1 MTQLDA
7 FVDGKPLDAGGP
19 LLDVTSP
26 ASGEVV
32 ATVRESGPE
41 VVAAAVAAARAS
53 FGDWSSRP
61 VAERAAVLDR
71 LAALIEADA
80 VGLIDAVSAEMGMP
94 HPLAR
99 ATQVDLVASVLRRS
113 AVLAREFAWTAQH
126 DGFEIQHLAAGVVAA
141 ITPWNMPVY
150 QTTTKLAPA
159 LAAGCT
165 AVLKPSELAPS
176 ACQRFVELAHEAG
189 LPPGVLNLV
198 HGRGPTTGEAL
209 VGSEGV
215 DVVSF
220 TGSVGAGS
228 RVAAVAGAGLRR
240 VALELGGKSAT
251 LVLDDADLDEVI
263 PRAVRAAFINSGQAC
278 NAPTRL
284 LVPRAVMGQVEALA
298 ASTVARLQVGPPDLP
313 DTDLGPLVSTAQ
325 HARVAGFFDRAL
337 ADGARLVAGTGADG
351 LHPPYF
357 GPVVLAD
364 VARDSEIAQEEVFGP
379 VLVLLPHDGDA
390 DAVAL
395 ANDTRYGLS
404 AEVWSPD
411 PHRVAAVAAGLRA
424 GQVKVNGVRTRE
436 RPDAPFGGFG
446 ASGVGRELGTWGL
459 HEFLEVK
466 AVLS

>member
-1 MTQLDA
+1 MAQLDA
-7 FVDGKPLDAGGP
+7 LVDGKLLDGDGP
-19 LLDVTSP
+19 LLEVTSP

-32 ATVRESGPE
+32 ATVRESGSA
-41 VVAAAVAAARAS
+41 VVAHAVAAARAS
-53 FGDWSSRP
+53 FDDWSSRP
-61 VAERAAVLDR
+61 VDERAAVLDR
-71 LAALIEADA
+71 LAVLIEADA
-80 VGLIDAVSAEMGMP
+80 ATIIEAVAAEMGMP

-99 ATQVDLVASVLRRS
+99 ATQVELVASVLRRT
-113 AVLAREFAWTAQH
+113 AATARAFRWNAQH
-126 DGFEIQHLAAGVVAA
+126 EGFEIQHLAAGVVAA

-150 QTTTKLAPA
+150 QVTTKLGPA
-159 LAAGCT
+159 LVAGCT

-198 HGRGPTTGEAL
+198 HGRGPTTGETL
-209 VGSEGV
+209 VDADGV

-220 TGSVGAGS
+220 TGSVAAGS

-263 PRAVRAAFINSGQAC
+263 PRAVRAAFVNSGQAC

-284 LVPRAVMGQVEALA
+284 LVPRAALAQVEALA
-298 ASTVARLQVGPPDLP
+298 ASTVARLQVGPPEHP
-313 DTDLGPLVSTAQ
+313 DTDLGPLVSPAQ
-325 HARVAGFFDRAL
+325 HARVAGFCERAL
-337 ADGARLVAGTGADG
+337 AAGARVVAGTGADG
-351 LHPPYF
+351 LPSPYF
-357 GPVVLAD
+357 GPVVLGD
-364 VARDSEIAQEEVFGP
+364 VSRDAEIAREEVFGP

-411 PHRVAAVAAGLRA
+411 LSRVAAVAAGLRA

-466 AVLS
+466 AVLA